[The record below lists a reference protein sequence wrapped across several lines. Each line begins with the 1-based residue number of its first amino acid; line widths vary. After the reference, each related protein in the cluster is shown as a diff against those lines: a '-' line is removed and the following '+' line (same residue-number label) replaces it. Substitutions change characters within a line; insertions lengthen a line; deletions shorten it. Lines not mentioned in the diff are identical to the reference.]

1 MATPTRLHPLG
12 GLGRVWLELEDN
24 SIVRRG
30 ANPLVPSGHVSLVC
44 GGKERG
50 EREKGG
56 REGEKGGREGGRE
69 GREGGREGREGG
81 RERRE

>member
-1 MATPTRLHPLG
+1 MATPTRPRPLG
-12 GLGRVWLELEDN
+12 GLGRVWLEDD

-50 EREKGG
+50 EIG

-69 GREGGREGREGG
+69 GGR
-81 RERRE
+81 RRSELIIIMT